1 MKRNNTWRSIIVI
14 LILAWS
20 FYEMQPPTG
29 RALVE
34 VFEEQATTPNDD
46 FKQIVAKA
54 RETHSPTNSLT
65 DQYRNLRSAIGTN
78 DLQRFFNFSTKGEK
92 DPNKAVLGRIQR
104 ESAGQFKLGID
115 LQGGSSVLVQIAS
128 NKVAQVSDKVSLQ
141 EQAIE
146 VLRLRLDKF
155 GVAEPLIRGDGEDR
169 ILIQMPGLSQTDLED
184 ILATVTRPAVLEFRT
199 VHRESHE
206 LLSQGLMAPG
216 YETLVQTDV
225 LKDGTVSRTNLLVK
239 VKPERGL
246 TGKYIERAGVY
257 RDPVT
262 MSPRI
267 TFRFNNEGASIF
279 GEVTREYV
287 NERLAIVLDGQLY
300 SAPNINEPIL
310 GGSGEISGQFTVKEA
325 YELANVLENP
335 LEAKLE
341 VLEMELID
349 PSLGKDSI
357 RSGVTASL
365 IGIVTV
371 AVFMLIYYMV
381 SGVLA
386 NVALALNMIILLG
399 VMCSLDA
406 TFTLPGIAGIVL
418 TIGMAVDANVL
429 IYERIREEL
438 AAGKSLRGSL
448 NAGYDKAWGTIFDSN
463 VTTLIVSVILI
474 YLGSGPV
481 KGFGVTLTIGICA
494 SMFTALV
501 VTRLLFDFML
511 ERNMLEK
518 LKMLSLVKGSS
529 INFLKYAKPAAVF
542 SVIVLLIG
550 LGVGIIGKG
559 KEALGV
565 DFVGGDSITY
575 SFDKKIETGRLREV
589 LKAVKY
595 VGPSGEAT
603 VGEDIQVQYQKS
615 LGDTSAKAERLS
627 VTAPV
632 GSGKAV
638 TDAMHAGFADAGFA
652 VQSERQVGAVIGTE
666 IMKSA
671 VVSLILALFGILLYV
686 GLRFEF
692 SFSVAAVIA
701 VIHDFVVTLG
711 LYILIGGQ
719 ISAPIIAALLTVI
732 GFSINDTIVIFDRIR
747 EDLKLG
753 VRGTFRE
760 VINKALNQTLARTII
775 TSGTTLIAVLSLV
788 IFGGGVIHD
797 FAETLLIGVVVGTYS
812 SIYVASATVL
822 WWHQGERPKMASPQ
836 SHVGVGA
843 VAESAGSTA

>member
-1 MKRNNTWRSIIVI
+1 MQRNNTWRSIIVV

-20 FYEMQPPTG
+20 FYEMQPPKG
-29 RALVE
+29 RPLVD
-34 VFEEQATTPNDD
+34 VFEEKATTQNEAFKAIVTTAKED
-46 FKQIVAKA
+46 FN
-54 RETHSPTNSLT
+54 PTNSLT
-65 DQYRNLRSAIGTN
+65 DQYRSLRSAIGTN
-78 DLQRFFNFSTKGEK
+78 DLQQFFNYSTRGEK
-92 DPNKAVLGRIQR
+92 DPNKAILGRLQR
-104 ESAGQFKLGID
+104 ESAGQFKLGLD
-115 LQGGSSVLVQIAS
+115 LQGGSSVLVQLSS
-128 NKVAQVSDKVSLQ
+128 NKVAQVSDKASLQ
-141 EQAIE
+141 QQAIE

-169 ILIQMPGLSQTDLED
+169 ILIQMPGLSQQDLEK
-184 ILATVTRPAVLEFRT
+184 IIETVTKPAVLEFRI
-199 VHRESHE
+199 VHSDSHD

-216 YETLVQTDV
+216 YETLVQTSTSKEGQV
-225 LKDGTVSRTNLLVK
+225 FRTNLLVK

-262 MSPRI
+262 MNPRI

-279 GEVTREYV
+279 GDLTREHTG
-287 NERLAIVLDGQLY
+287 ERLAIVLDGELY

-310 GGSGEISGQFTVKEA
+310 GGSGEISGDFTVREA

-335 LEAKLE
+335 LETKLE
-341 VLEMELID
+341 ILEMELID
-349 PSLGKDSI
+349 PSLGADSI
-357 RSGVTASL
+357 KSGIMAAL
-365 IGIVTV
+365 IGIITV
-371 AVFMLIYYMV
+371 AVFMLIYYMI

-406 TFTLPGIAGIVL
+406 TFTLPGIAGVVL

-438 AAGKSLRGSL
+438 MAGKSLRGSV

-474 YLGSGPV
+474 YMGAGPV

-494 SMFTALV
+494 SMFTALI

-511 ERNMLEK
+511 EKNKLEK
-518 LKMLSLVKGSS
+518 LNMLAIVKGSK
-529 INFLKYAKPAAVF
+529 IDFLQHAKKAGVF

-559 KEALGV
+559 KKALGV

-575 SFDKKIETGRLREV
+575 SFDKKVEIAKIRDV
-589 LKAVKY
+589 VKDVKY
-595 VGPSGEAT
+595 TGKAGEAT
-603 VGEDIQVQYQKS
+603 VGEDVLLQYQKS
-615 LGDTSAKAERLS
+615 LGDAASERLR
-627 VTAPV
+627 VTAPL
-632 GSGKAV
+632 GSGANV
-638 TDAMHAGFADAGFA
+638 TQALLAGFGDAGFE
-652 VQSERQVGAVIGTE
+652 VQSERQVGAVIGKE
-666 IMKSA
+666 IMRSA
-671 VVSLILALFGILLYV
+671 ITALILALFGILLYV

-701 VIHDFVVTLG
+701 VVHDFIVTLG
-711 LYILIGGQ
+711 IFILLGGQ

-753 VRGTFRE
+753 VRGTFTE

-788 IFGGGVIHD
+788 LFGGGVIRD
-797 FAETLLIGVVVGTYS
+797 FAETLLIGVIVGTYS

-822 WWHQGERPKMASPQ
+822 WWHKGQRPKMSNPQ
-836 SHVGVGA
+836 VQMGTAA
-843 VAESAGSTA
+843 VAEAA

>member
-1 MKRNNTWRSIIVI
+1 MQRNNTWRSILVV

-29 RALVE
+29 RPLVD
-34 VFEEQATTPNDD
+34 VFEEKATTRNATFDA
-46 FKQIVAKA
+46 IVQAA
-54 RETHSPTNSLT
+54 RANFNPTNSLT
-65 DQYRNLRSAIGTN
+65 DQYRSLRQAIGTN
-78 DLQRFFNFSTKGEK
+78 DLQQFFNYSTRGEK
-92 DPNKAVLGRIQR
+92 DPNKAILARLQR
-104 ESAGQFKLGID
+104 EAAGQFKLGLD
-115 LQGGSSVLVQIAS
+115 LQGGSSVLVQLSS
-128 NKVAQVSDKVSLQ
+128 NKVAQVSDKASLQ
-141 EQAIE
+141 QQAIE
-146 VLRLRLDKF
+146 VLRVRLDKF
-155 GVAEPLIRGDGEDR
+155 GVAEPLIRADGEDR
-169 ILIQMPGLSQTDLED
+169 ILIQMPGLSQQDLEK
-184 ILATVTRPAVLEFRT
+184 IIETVTKPAVLEFRM
-199 VHRESHE
+199 VHPQSDE

-216 YETLVQTDV
+216 YETMTETITGR
-225 LKDGTVSRTNLLVK
+225 DGQVYRTNLLVK

-262 MSPRI
+262 MKPRI

-279 GEVTREYV
+279 GDLTREHV
-287 NERLAIVLDGQLY
+287 GERLAIVLDGELY

-310 GGSGEISGQFTVKEA
+310 GGSGEITGDFSVREA

-335 LEAKLE
+335 LETKLE
-341 VLEMELID
+341 ILEMELID
-349 PSLGKDSI
+349 PSLGADSI
-357 RSGVTASL
+357 RSGILAAL
-365 IGIVTV
+365 IGIIAV
-371 AVFMLIYYMV
+371 ALFMLVYYMV
-381 SGVLA
+381 AGVLA
-386 NVALALNMIILLG
+386 NVALIMNIIILLG

-438 AAGKSLRGSL
+438 AVGKSLRGAL

-474 YLGSGPV
+474 YFGAGPV
-481 KGFGVTLTIGICA
+481 KGFGVTLTIGVCA

-511 ERNMLEK
+511 ERNMLK
-518 LKMLSLVKGSS
+518 NLKMLSLVKGSS
-529 INFLKYAKPAAVF
+529 INFLKYAKVAGVGSA
-542 SVIVLLIG
+542 IVLLIG

-559 KEALGV
+559 KKALGV

-575 SFDKKIETGRLREV
+575 SFKKRVEIARLREV
-589 LKAVKY
+589 VQKVKY
-595 VGPSGEAT
+595 SGPAGEAT
-603 VGEDIQVQYQKS
+603 VGEDVLLQYQQS
-615 LGDTSAKAERLS
+615 LGDASSERLR
-627 VTAPV
+627 VTAPL
-632 GSGKAV
+632 GSGEQV
-638 TDAMHAGFADAGFA
+638 TQAIKSAFPEAGFE
-652 VQSERQVGAVIGTE
+652 VQSERQVGAVIGKE
-666 IMKSA
+666 IMRSA
-671 VVSLILALFGILLYV
+671 ATALILALFGILFYV
-686 GLRFEF
+686 GVRFEF

-711 LYILIGGQ
+711 VFILIGGQ

-753 VRGTFRE
+753 VRGTFME
-760 VINKALNQTLARTII
+760 VINRALNETLSRTII

-797 FAETLLIGVVVGTYS
+797 FAETLLIGVIVGTYS

-822 WWHQGERPKMASPQ
+822 WWHKGQRPKMSSPQ
-836 SHVGVGA
+836 VQMGA
-843 VAESAGSTA
+843 APAAQPA